1 MPKNKEVIAVGDL
14 TVKQRRFAEEYMLD
28 FNATQAALRAGYSKR
43 TARKQGSE
51 LLAKPAIQKRIRE
64 LTARADAQRTA
75 QPEEVLEF
83 LTAVMR
89 GDMEETHI
97 VTNLTG
103 ISQVGYVDQ
112 RNQLKAAELLAKC
125 HGLMTQNLNVG
136 ADVAV
141 TIVDDLQPDEPPDG

>member
-1 MPKNKEVIAVGDL
+1 MGGL
-14 TVKQRRFAEEYMLD
+14 TDKQRRFAEEYMID

-51 LLAKPAIQKRIRE
+51 ILARPAVQERIRE
-64 LTARADAQRTA
+64 LTAEADALRVA

-89 GDMEETHI
+89 GDMEDTH
-97 VTNLTG
+97 VANTVTG
-103 ISQVGYVDQ
+103 IRLVGYIDQ
-112 RNQLKAAELLAKC
+112 KNQLRAAELLAKC

-141 TIVDDLQPDEPPDG
+141 TIVDDVPMEEPDG